1 MSVVIPIKYISSK
14 TVLVLYMATRQ
25 KFLDHLRQCYCPY
38 CRGWFTRRII
48 T

>member
-25 KFLDHLRQCYCPY
+25 KFLDHLRQCYA
-38 CRGWFTRRII
+38 RIAEAGLLAA
-48 T
+48 